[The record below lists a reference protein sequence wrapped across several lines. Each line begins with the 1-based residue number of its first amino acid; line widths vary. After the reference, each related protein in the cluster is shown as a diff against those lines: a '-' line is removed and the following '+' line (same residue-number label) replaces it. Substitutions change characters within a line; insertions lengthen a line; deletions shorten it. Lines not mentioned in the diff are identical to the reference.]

1 MDTQPDPNQF
11 SHAAWEANADV
22 RDARMGDEG
31 NEFFKKGSRPK
42 KRLGNAPSASRPLHC
57 PDDLSG
63 RCDGR
68 FLLMHLTVPVSN

>member
-1 MDTQPDPNQF
+1 MDTQSDPHQYTR
-11 SHAAWEANADV
+11 HAWEANAEVWDV
-22 RDARMGDEG
+22 RMGDEG
-31 NEFFKKGSRPK
+31 NDFFKKGSRPK
-42 KRLGNAPSASRPLHC
+42 QRLGNAPSASRPLHY